1 MSKIPERD
9 GSEMPCFQTCIIH
22 CEKLSIEMR
31 NFDATL
37 TQAWALNNVGDYF
50 IVLPNSGQN

>member
-1 MSKIPERD
+1 
-9 GSEMPCFQTCIIH
+9 
-22 CEKLSIEMR
+22 MR

-37 TQAWALNNVGDYF
+37 KQAWALNNVGDYF

>member
-1 MSKIPERD
+1 
-9 GSEMPCFQTCIIH
+9 
-22 CEKLSIEMR
+22 MR

-50 IVLPNSGQN
+50 IALPNSGQN